1 MPDSSP
7 DSFDA
12 PTITTEAQSSLLR
25 ISRRHSLPASTT
37 FSNFFSLW
45 GNDNDPA
52 APPGRDHYDHQNNV
66 NQQQRRPGSNGT
78 PRIVNGNGS
87 GVGGNRHRYGHRHTR
102 SAVVDQPVIVKSYN
116 PGPASSSIA
125 SPVREEDDLE
135 KLVLPS
141 IDSFSF
147 DGILKS
153 IEPEVTSALNAVSR
167 LCTEYQSS
175 LQTEVDGLV
184 EAQSHIDA
192 RMREADKLTVQ
203 ALKTTKIRTERLD
216 SESSGLKGGSAV
228 DALAEA
234 AEATHTT
241 LTSIVTTLLAID
253 EMLPPQER
261 LSPLTSAHKKHYP
274 KLHGLLAEKAHE
286 LNVLFRSGKSAGTT
300 IMPRHSRSEVGEASS
315 SRGHENSVWM
325 RRRMSSMPTSEVM
338 LNTSGPA
345 LTHSNAFSHPRGVAS
360 PHLQLRTVLPS
371 PSSPSPDPGS
381 ASAGYYYPLSS
392 QAATSVSLTS
402 PTGNS
407 IAPVSPQANR
417 RNSGLWG
424 RRASSSALIHFPEGA
439 AMRRTNTPT
448 AETRGWRRSGSWGG
462 LFGSGG
468 KRSSLLSVDN
478 GNEPDGAQERLRR
491 VLEAGTDSRRGKGK
505 AVP

>member
-12 PTITTEAQSSLLR
+12 PSITTEAQSSLLR

-37 FSNFFSLW
+37 FSNIFSLW

-52 APPGRDHYDHQNNV
+52 APPGRDHYNHQNNV
-66 NQQQRRPGSNGT
+66 NQRQQQPSSNGA

-125 SPVREEDDLE
+125 SPIHEEDDPE

-153 IEPEVTSALNAVSR
+153 IEPEVTGALSAVSR
-167 LCTEYQSS
+167 LCSEYQSS

-192 RMREADKLTVQ
+192 RMKEADKLTAQ

-253 EMLPPQER
+253 EMLPAQER

-286 LNVLFRSGKSAGTT
+286 LNVLFRSGKSAETT
-300 IMPRHSRSEVGEASS
+300 PVPRHSRFEVGEASS
-315 SRGHENSVWM
+315 SREHENSVWM
-325 RRRMSSMPTSEVM
+325 RRRMSSTPTSEIM
-338 LNTSGPA
+338 LNVTAPA
-345 LTHSNAFSHPRGVAS
+345 LAHSNSFSHPRGVAS
-360 PHLQLRTVLPS
+360 PHLQLRTILPS
-371 PSSPSPDPGS
+371 PSSPAPDPGS
-381 ASAGYYYPLSS
+381 ASTGSYYPIPPKT
-392 QAATSVSLTS
+392 ATSISLTS

-407 IAPVSPQANR
+407 IAPVSPQPNR
-417 RNSGLWG
+417 RHSGLWG
-424 RRASSSALIHFPEGA
+424 RRASSSALAYFPEGTST
-439 AMRRTNTPT
+439 RTNTPT
-448 AETRGWRRSGSWGG
+448 AESRGWRHSGSWGG
-462 LFGSGG
+462 LFGGGG
-468 KRSSLLSVDN
+468 KRSSLLSADN
-478 GNEPDGAQERLRR
+478 GSEPDGAQERLRR

-505 AVP
+505 AVVL